1 MIATCFYPI
10 EVEAENTV
18 IVIDPG
24 HSGKNH
30 GAEWDGLMEKDLTMK
45 VANAML
51 ETLNEFEGVTVYLT
65 HETDRDMS
73 LLERVQYADQVDA
86 DYFFCL
92 HFNMSADHDLF
103 YGSEFWIPSRGEN
116 YVKGYQYSSILA
128 ETFQEKGLFIRGIKT
143 RLNSDG
149 EDYYGIIRH
158 CEEYSIPSVLIEHC
172 HLDHVKDEP
181 YYNTEEALY
190 EFGEQDAL
198 AVAKFLGLSSS
209 SLGLDY
215 SGYQLSNVAI
225 PDGVVAPDE
234 TPADVMSVSIDEIN
248 QENGTLTATLIAE
261 DFDSYVN
268 YYCYST
274 DGGETFSDLE
284 LYESGGSTFTIPLP
298 IDQNIDFVVR
308 SYNSFDKA
316 ADTTAMALGVINTG
330 QTGLDNA
337 ETEELTRSVETEVG
351 DNDTDQIETEYTSVE
366 TESFETSDS
375 ADYLSDST
383 SYINGDLTIAPLEEM
398 EENTE
403 ESEVVQAAAKAQEKD
418 GFSFSEKMIIIFF
431 LLMISIGSVV
441 FSALVTFQ
449 VTKKNHKKDRKDKKD
464 TKDTK
469 DQGEHPSIS
478 NPIEENTNSKRNS
491 DHVVK
496 RNTKKSAQPKRKK
509 TKQIIMS
516 LVKKKPDRKKGKTTK
531 SNVTEKYD
539 DMSSKKK
546 RFNNSPAFFDLKA
559 QENESNHGDQ
569 NLPEDIIR

>member
-1 MIATCFYPI
+1 MITICFCPM
-10 EVEAENTV
+10 ETRAENTV

-30 GAEWDGLMEKDLTMK
+30 GAEWNGLMEKDLTMK

-198 AVAKFLGLSSS
+198 AVAKFLGLSST

-215 SGYQLSNVAI
+215 SGYQLSNVTI

-284 LYESGGSTFTIPLP
+284 LYEKGGSTFTIPLP
-298 IDQNIDFVVR
+298 VDQNIDFVVR

-316 ADTTAMALGVINTG
+316 ADTTAMDLGVLNTAQTG
-330 QTGLDNA
+330 QDNA
-337 ETEELTRSVETEVG
+337 ETDELTQSVGSKTG
-351 DNDTDQIETEYTSVE
+351 DYDTNQIETEYTSVE

-383 SYINGDLTIAPLEEM
+383 SYINGDLTIAPLEEI

-403 ESEVVQAAAKAQEKD
+403 ESEVVQAAAKAQEKNE
-418 GFSFSEKMIIIFF
+418 FTFSEKMMVIFF
-431 LLMISIGSVV
+431 LLLISIGSVV

-449 VTKKNHKKDRKDKKD
+449 VTKKNRKKDMRDREDKKD
-464 TKDTK
+464 TKT
-469 DQGEHPSIS
+469 QEEHPSIS
-478 NPIEENTNSKRNS
+478 NPIEDVAKP
-491 DHVVK
+491 
-496 RNTKKSAQPKRKK
+496 AP
-509 TKQIIMS
+509 
-516 LVKKKPDRKKGKTTK
+516 KKPARKKGKTTK
-531 SNVTEKYD
+531 SNVTETCD

-546 RFNNSPAFFDLKA
+546 RFHNSPVFFDLKA
-559 QENESNHGDQ
+559 QENGSNHSDQ